1 MSKIRYRQTYRKCTI
16 KTGKESNRHTD
27 GLGDIQKDIQRD
39 GQTNRRA
46 AEIDGQKVIQNS

>member
-1 MSKIRYRQTYRKCTI
+1 MSKIKNRQTYRKCTI

-27 GLGDIQKDIQRD
+27 GLGDIQTDIQRD

-46 AEIDGQKVIQNS
+46 VKIDRQKVIQSS